1 MTEQN
6 QPPITKA
13 DQEKTQVAKQDKKPA
28 TLAELINSPK
38 IKNQLAMALPK
49 HMNSDRM
56 ARIITTEIRKTP
68 ALGECNFQSFLG
80 AAVQC
85 SQLGLEPGGALGH
98 AYLLPF
104 GSGKAKDGKSN
115 VQLIIGYRGMI
126 DLARR
131 SGQIVSISARTVREG
146 DEFHF
151 EYGLEETLKHI
162 PKADD
167 DAQITHIYA
176 VAKLKDGGVQ
186 FEVMTHH
193 QIEKV
198 RSQSKAGSNGPWVSH
213 WEEMAKKTVI
223 RRLFKYLP
231 VSIEIQQAVI
241 LDEKAEAGISQDN
254 EMVLNGDF
262 NVVDEELS

>member
-6 QPPITKA
+6 QPPIAQA
-13 DQEKTQVAKQDKKPA
+13 DLNKNQVATQQKKPE
-28 TLAELINSPK
+28 TLTDLINSPK
-38 IKNQLAMALPK
+38 IKNQFAMALPR

-56 ARIITTEIRKTP
+56 ARILTTELRKLP
-68 ALGECNFQSFLG
+68 ALGKCNLQSFLG

-104 GSGKAKDGKSN
+104 GNGKADDGKPN

-131 SGQIVSISARTVREG
+131 SGQIISISARTVREG
-146 DEFHF
+146 DDFNF
-151 EYGLEETLKHI
+151 EYGLEESLKHT

-167 DAQITHIYA
+167 DAPITHIYA

-186 FEVMTHH
+186 FEVMTKS
-193 QIEKV
+193 QIDKV
-198 RSQSKAGSNGPWVSH
+198 KETSKAGDTGPWKTYY
-213 WEEMAKKTVI
+213 EEMAKKTVI

-231 VSIEIQQAVI
+231 VSIEIQKAVV

-254 EMVLNGDF
+254 DMVLDGDF
-262 NVVDEELS
+262 NVINQ